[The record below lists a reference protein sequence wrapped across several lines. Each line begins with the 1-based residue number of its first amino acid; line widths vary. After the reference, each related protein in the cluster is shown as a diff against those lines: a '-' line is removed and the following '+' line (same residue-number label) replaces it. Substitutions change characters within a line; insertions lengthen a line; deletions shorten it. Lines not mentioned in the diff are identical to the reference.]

1 MRRLHDSIITI
12 VDNEDGMTMVVTL
25 MILLLLSI
33 IGVAAIKTSTTETM
47 ISSAE
52 TEKRSTFYAAESG
65 AEHLT
70 GILRTLCIPRN
81 QSQISQCKASG
92 KLVCNPEWD
101 FALNGTEDG
110 VSAAKTLTSS
120 NPSWIERFNAGAP
133 WITDRDMGNGYKYSV
148 RVWNKNDAGS
158 ATDDADG
165 VIYLGAVGTGPH
177 YGKAAIEVVL
187 SGIVDEESVISS
199 YTAQAGGGASKSSNA
214 TDTGRITDTQWNSLS
229 AMAIP

>member
-81 QSQISQCKASG
+81 QDRISKCNASTAR
-92 KLVCNPEWD
+92 CNPKWN
-101 FALNGTEDG
+101 FALDGTEEG
-110 VSAAKTLTSS
+110 ISAATTVTSS
-120 NPSWIERFNAGAP
+120 NPSWMEQFNAGAL
-133 WITDRDMGNGYKYSV
+133 WITRDMGNGYSYVV

-158 ATDDADG
+158 AIDDEDG

-177 YGKAAIEVVL
+177 NGKAAVEVAL
-187 SGIVDEESVISS
+187 SGVVVGSVITSYSQSS
-199 YTAQAGGGASKSSNA
+199 GGASKSSNA